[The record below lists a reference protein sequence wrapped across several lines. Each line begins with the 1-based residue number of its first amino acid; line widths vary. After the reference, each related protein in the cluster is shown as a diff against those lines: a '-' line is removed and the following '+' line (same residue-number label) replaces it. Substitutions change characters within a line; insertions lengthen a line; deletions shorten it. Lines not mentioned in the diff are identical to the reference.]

1 MARSVSGARRWLF
14 GMAAVCLAAV
24 VAALVSQYVFDMQP
38 CPWCILQRLTF
49 VAIGG
54 VCLLAALWSAPAPR
68 TLLTAGA
75 LVLATLGIATAVYQH
90 EVAAKSQSCNLTLA
104 DRIITALRADTAAPW
119 LFEVKASCADAA
131 VTMLGLPYEYW
142 ALVLFALL
150 GIAALRVLLQ
160 RR

>member
-1 MARSVSGARRWLF
+1 MARSLPGARRWLF
-14 GMAAVCLAAV
+14 AMAAVCLAAV
-24 VAALVSQYVFDMQP
+24 LAALVSQYLFDMQP

-49 VAIGG
+49 VAIGV
-54 VCLLAALWSAPAPR
+54 VCLVAALWNSQAPRALLAAVALLLAAL
-68 TLLTAGA
+68 G
-75 LVLATLGIATAVYQH
+75 VATAVYQH

-104 DRIITALRADTAAPW
+104 DRIITGLRADTVAPW

-142 ALVLFALL
+142 ALGLFVLL
-150 GIAALRVLLQ
+150 GLSALRVLMQ